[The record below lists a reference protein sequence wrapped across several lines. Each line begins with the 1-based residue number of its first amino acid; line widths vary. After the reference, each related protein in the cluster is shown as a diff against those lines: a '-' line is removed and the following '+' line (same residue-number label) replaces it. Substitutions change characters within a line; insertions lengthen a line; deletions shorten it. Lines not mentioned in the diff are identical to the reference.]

1 MSTQRRRLFLEAL
14 RFCARLPAGA
24 SKGMDV
30 VEPGAAARY
39 VPVVGLLIG
48 AVGGAVYWLGAQLWP
63 TSIAVVLSMFAT
75 AVLPGGTPGNVV
87 SEQRASEATPK
98 PLVPGFG
105 VAGFVFALLLK
116 YNTLMAL
123 SAASLPFAVPANVA
137 LGLIMICGHAASRA
151 LVVSLLASSAPESR
165 MPVSNGDLVLV
176 LALGFAPATLLGI
189 PGLIGLAVALLARVA
204 FGAYFRRN
212 RKVMANGASYAAQQL
227 SEVCFYLGALASW
240 VYV

>member
-1 MSTQRRRLFLEAL
+1 MSTQRRPWVSAP
-14 RFCARLPAGA
+14 RFSPLLG
-24 SKGMDV
+24 V
-30 VEPGAAARY
+30 V
-39 VPVVGLLIG
+39 IG

-63 TSIAVVLSMFAT
+63 TSIAVVLSLLAT
-75 AVLPGGTPGNVV
+75 EVMPGGAYENAGPRQPTG
-87 SEQRASEATPK
+87 ETTGADRAR
-98 PLVPGFG
+98 GFG
-105 VAGFVFALLLK
+105 TAGFVFALLIK
-116 YNTLMAL
+116 YSTLMAL

-151 LVVSLLASSAPESR
+151 LAVSLLAAAAPESR
-165 MPVSNGDLVLV
+165 MPVSNGELVLV

-212 RKVMANGASYAAQQL
+212 RKVMTNGVCYAAQQL
-227 SEVCFYLGALASW
+227 TEVCFYLGALASW

>member
-1 MSTQRRRLFLEAL
+1 MSEQGRLFLEAL

-24 SKGMDV
+24 SEGTDG

-63 TSIAVVLSMFAT
+63 TSIAVVLSMLAT
-75 AVLPGGTPGNVV
+75 SLLPGG
-87 SEQRASEATPK
+87 K
-98 PLVPGFG
+98 PLLPGFG

-123 SAASLPFAVPANVA
+123 SAASLPFAVPTNVA

-151 LVVSLLASSAPESR
+151 LVVLPLAASAPASAPASHA
-165 MPVSNGDLVLV
+165 PVSTGDLI
-176 LALGFAPATLLGI
+176 LALGVGFVPATLLGI
-189 PGLIGLAVALLARVA
+189 PGLIGLAVALVARVA
-204 FGAYFRRN
+204 FGAYLRRSGQ
-212 RKVMANGASYAAQQL
+212 VMANGASYATQQL
-227 SEVCFYLGALASW
+227 TEVCFYLGALASW

>member
-1 MSTQRRRLFLEAL
+1 MSTQRRLFLEAL
-14 RFCARLPAGA
+14 R
-24 SKGMDV
+24 
-30 VEPGAAARY
+30 
-39 VPVVGLLIG
+39 GLSIG

-63 TSIAVVLSMFAT
+63 TSVAVVLSMLAT
-75 AVLPGGTPGNVV
+75 AMLPGGTPGNAV
-87 SEQRASEATPK
+87 S
-98 PLVPGFG
+98 G

-151 LVVSLLASSAPESR
+151 LVVSLLAAPAPESP

-189 PGLIGLAVALLARVA
+189 PGLIGLAAALLARVA

-212 RKVMANGASYAAQQL
+212 RKVMTNGASYAAQQL
-227 SEVCFYLGALASW
+227 TEVSFYLGALASW